1 MKQKSNFKE
10 SPVVNKTNYQKPLF
24 KERKELAFP
33 KEIWEKFNGGRFCIQ
48 CAGCHGCR

>member
-1 MKQKSNFKE
+1 MKKEKVLKKST
-10 SPVVNKTNYQKPLF
+10 PVNYQKPLF

-48 CAGCHGCR
+48 CAGCHGCK